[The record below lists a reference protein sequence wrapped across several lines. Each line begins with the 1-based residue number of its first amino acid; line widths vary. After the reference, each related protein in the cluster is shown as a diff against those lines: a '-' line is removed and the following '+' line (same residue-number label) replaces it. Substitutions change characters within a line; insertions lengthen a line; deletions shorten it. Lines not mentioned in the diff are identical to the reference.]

1 METLQNKSEMKITN
15 IKQQIRDENRV
26 SVYLDGKYSFSLN
39 LTELLDEKLKVGLEI
54 DEARLKDLQ
63 KRSAEGKLR
72 MRSMEWLMNR
82 PHSEREFRDYLRRK
96 QVDGDY
102 AEYLVGYF
110 RDRKLLNDE
119 TYARWL
125 LGVRVGRLKSSRA
138 LRAEL
143 RSKGVNLTIIDRV
156 ISDNPI
162 DELGQIQKIIIKKRR
177 LSRYADDEK
186 LKQYLVRQG
195 YGYSQVAE
203 ALNAEGPKQHEEY
216 EESQ

>member
-1 METLQNKSEMKITN
+1 METLQNKPEMKITN
-15 IKQQIRDENRV
+15 IKQQVRDENRV

-102 AEYLVGYF
+102 AEYLVSYF
-110 RDRKLLNDE
+110 KDRKLLNDE

>member
-1 METLQNKSEMKITN
+1 METLQNKPEMKITN
-15 IKQQIRDENRV
+15 IKQQVRDENRV

-54 DEARLKDLQ
+54 NEARLKDLQ

-102 AEYLVGYF
+102 AEYLVSYF
-110 RDRKLLNDE
+110 KDRKLLNDE

-186 LKQYLVRQG
+186 LNQYLVRQG

-203 ALNAEGPKQHEEY
+203 ALNAEGSKQHEEY

>member
-1 METLQNKSEMKITN
+1 METLQNKPEMKITN
-15 IKQQIRDENRV
+15 IKQQVRDENRV

-54 DEARLKDLQ
+54 NEARLKDLQ

-102 AEYLVGYF
+102 AEYLVSYF
-110 RDRKLLNDE
+110 KDRKLLNDE

-203 ALNAEGPKQHEEY
+203 ALNAEGSKQHEEY

>member
-1 METLQNKSEMKITN
+1 METLQNKPEMKITN
-15 IKQQIRDENRV
+15 IKQQVRDENRV

-102 AEYLVGYF
+102 AEYLVSYF
-110 RDRKLLNDE
+110 KDRKLLNDE

-203 ALNAEGPKQHEEY
+203 ALNAEGSKQHEEY